1 MSFVT
6 FSYAAGEKEP
16 VVSHFAGVPGDPGSI
31 DGMGV
36 AARLNHPNGITS
48 DGGNLY
54 VVDTSNQTIRKIVI
68 SSGVVTTLAGN
79 AGKRGFADGIGP
91 AAEFQYPFDITYVDK
106 HLYVTDTSNHT
117 IRKIEVY
124 TGKVTTF
131 AGKAEESGSV
141 DGVGHEARFNRPN
154 GITSDGRHLYV
165 ADTDNHTIRKVSI
178 SSGAVTTIAGKAG
191 SYGSTDGS
199 GVSARFYYPNGV
211 TIDASNLYIS
221 DTSNQTVRKMIL
233 SSGEVI
239 SFVGKTGD
247 QAYADGIG
255 SGAKFKNP
263 FLLTSDGKFVY
274 IADTFNHLIRKAD
287 ISSGKVTTIAGIVKN
302 FGSVDGVGSVA
313 TFYHPYGL
321 VKVGNSLYVTDTYNN
336 TIRQIV
342 FPTQ

>member
-1 MSFVT
+1 
-6 FSYAAGEKEP
+6 
-16 VVSHFAGVPGDPGSI
+16 
-31 DGMGV
+31 
-36 AARLNHPNGITS
+36 
-48 DGGNLY
+48 
-54 VVDTSNQTIRKIVI
+54 
-68 SSGVVTTLAGN
+68 
-79 AGKRGFADGIGP
+79 
-91 AAEFQYPFDITYVDK
+91 
-106 HLYVTDTSNHT
+106 
-117 IRKIEVY
+117 
-124 TGKVTTF
+124 
-131 AGKAEESGSV
+131 
-141 DGVGHEARFNRPN
+141 
-154 GITSDGRHLYV
+154 
-165 ADTDNHTIRKVSI
+165 VSI

-199 GVSARFYYPNGV
+199 GASARFYYPNGV

-239 SFVGKTGD
+239 PFVGKTGD

-336 TIRQIV
+336 TIRRIV